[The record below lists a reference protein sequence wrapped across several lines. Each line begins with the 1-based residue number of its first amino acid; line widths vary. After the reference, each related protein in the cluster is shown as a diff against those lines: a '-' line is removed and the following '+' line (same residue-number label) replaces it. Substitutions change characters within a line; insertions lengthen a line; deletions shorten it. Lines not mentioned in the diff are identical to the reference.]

1 MGVNVLFLQTLQNGT
16 VSRNLTSYGTRDLAL
31 IALYGG
37 MRASIGDANVI
48 KCVGEIITDD
58 GAVIKCER
66 WEASEAVSAEE

>member
-1 MGVNVLFLQTLQNGT
+1 MNVLFLQTNQNGT

-37 MRASIGDANVI
+37 MRASIGDTNLVKA
-48 KCVGEIITDD
+48 VGEIITDD

-66 WEASEAVSAEE
+66 WERSEAEATE

>member
-1 MGVNVLFLQTLQNGT
+1 MNVLFLQTLQNGT

-37 MRASIGDANVI
+37 MRASIGDANIV

-66 WEASEAVSAEE
+66 WEASEAVTNTEE